1 MRQSRLSIHSEN
13 ILPIIKKWLYSSHD
27 IFLRELVSNAC
38 DAIKKLRVL
47 QDCGQ
52 AQADDKPFEI
62 HIRIDA
68 ENKTLTISDNGIG
81 MTESEVEK
89 YIAQIAFSGAEDFL
103 AKYKSQSEKDPMIGH
118 FGLGF
123 YSSYMVAG
131 KVDLQT
137 LSYLPDSKSVKWSCD
152 GSSTY
157 EIGEGDRTERGT
169 DIILHLE
176 EASLEYLEESKIR
189 ELLNRHCS
197 FMPTPIFLNGQ
208 ALGNQAPLWIKPPSE
223 CTDKDY
229 LDFYRQL
236 YPTDHDPIFWI
247 HINVDYPFHLQGILY
262 FPKGQR
268 YTDHMT
274 NSIRLFC
281 NRVFVSDTCR
291 DFLPEYL
298 TLLRGAI
305 DSSDI
310 PLNVSRSY
318 LQVDHNVRQL
328 SGHISKKV
336 SDRLNNLFKMERDTY
351 ISYWPEIET
360 LVKLGILQDPKF
372 YDRTKDAVI
381 WKNSSSEWTNLQEY
395 LDRAKEKKVF
405 YSDQQKAAFIQKAYL
420 DKGIELIYTST
431 SFDVA
436 VISSLESK
444 LSDVAFQRIDSSLD
458 PLLLDES
465 REKSLLDADGKP
477 QSSKIA
483 DFFRSQ
489 LLDPNLEVEAKS
501 LASDSLP
508 GLVLINENM
517 RRLRDY
523 LILTQGKTPDGQFKK
538 TFVVN
543 TNNKLVQS
551 AMRLADKQPEI
562 AHELTRQIYDLSR
575 MAQKE
580 SEAAETEQIIARNQL
595 LLERLAAL
603 IP

>member
-1 MRQSRLSIHSEN
+1 MRRT
-13 ILPIIKKWLYSSHD
+13 
-27 IFLRELVSNAC
+27 
-38 DAIKKLRVL
+38 KL
-47 QDCGQ
+47 
-52 AQADDKPFEI
+52 
-62 HIRIDA
+62 
-68 ENKTLTISDNGIG
+68 LTISDNGIG
-81 MTESEVEK
+81 MTENEVEK

-103 AKYKSQSEKDPMIGH
+103 AKYKKQSEKDPMIGH

-123 YSSYMVAG
+123 YSSYMVAA
-131 KVDLQT
+131 KVEMET
-137 LSYLPDSKSVKWSCD
+137 LSYLAESKPVKWCCD
-152 GSSTY
+152 GSSSY
-157 EIGEGDRTERGT
+157 EIGEGSRTERGT

-176 EASLEYLEESKIR
+176 ETSAEYLEASKIR
-189 ELLNRHCS
+189 ELLNRYCS
-197 FMPTPIFLNGQ
+197 FMPYPIFLNGQ
-208 ALGNQAPLWIKPPSE
+208 TLGNQSPLWIKPPSE
-223 CTDKDY
+223 CTDQDY
-229 LDFYRQL
+229 LEFYRQL
-236 YPTDHDPIFWI
+236 YPADQDPIFWI
-247 HINVDYPFHLQGILY
+247 HLNVDYPFHLQGILY

-268 YTDHMT
+268 YTDHT
-274 NSIRLFC
+274 THSIRLFC

-305 DSSDI
+305 DSPDI

-336 SDRLNNLFKMERDTY
+336 SDRLNNLFKMDRDTY

-360 LVKLGILQDPKF
+360 LVKLGILQDEKF
-372 YDRTKDAVI
+372 YDRTKDTVI
-381 WKNSSSEWTNLQEY
+381 WKNSSSQWTNLQEY
-395 LDRAKEKKVF
+395 LDRAKEKKVY
-405 YSDQQKAAFIQKAYL
+405 YSDQQRAAFIQKAYL

-436 VISSLESK
+436 VISSLENK
-444 LSDVAFQRIDSSLD
+444 LSDVPFQRIDSSLD
-458 PLLLDES
+458 PLLVDES
-465 REKSLLDADGKP
+465 REKSLLDADGKTP
-477 QSSKIA
+477 ASRIA
-483 DFFRSQ
+483 DFFRAH
-489 LLDPNLEVEAKS
+489 LIEPNLEVEAKS

-523 LILTQGKTPDGQFKK
+523 LILTQGKAPDNQFKK

-551 AMRLADKQPEI
+551 AFRLADKQPEI
-562 AHELTRQIYDLSR
+562 AHELTRQIYDLAR

-580 SEAAETEQIIARNQL
+580 SEAAETEQIIARNQQ

-603 IP
+603 IA

>member
-1 MRQSRLSIHSEN
+1 MRQNKLSIHSEN

-38 DAIKKLRVL
+38 DAIKKMRMLR
-47 QDCGQ
+47 DCGQ
-52 AQADDKPFEI
+52 ATADDQPFEI

-68 ENKTLTISDNGIG
+68 ENKTLTISDNGLG
-81 MTESEVEK
+81 MTENEVEK

-103 AKYKSQSEKDPMIGH
+103 AKYKTQSEKDPMIGH

-123 YSSYMVAG
+123 YSSYMVAA
-131 KVDLQT
+131 KVELET
-137 LSYLPDSKSVKWSCD
+137 LSYLPESKSVKWSCD

-157 EIGEGDRTERGT
+157 EIGEGSRTERGT
-169 DIILHLE
+169 DIILHLD
-176 EASLEYLEESKIR
+176 EASTEYLDAGKIR

-197 FMPTPIFLNGQ
+197 FIPDPIFLNGQ
-208 ALGNQAPLWIKPPSE
+208 SLGNQSPLWIKPPSE
-223 CTDKDY
+223 CTDQEY
-229 LDFYRQL
+229 LAFYRQL
-236 YPTDHDPIFWI
+236 YPTDQDPIFWI
-247 HINVDYPFHLQGILY
+247 HLNVDYPFHLQGILY

-268 YTDHMT
+268 QVDNMN

-281 NRVFVSDTCR
+281 NRVFVSDHCR
-291 DFLPEYL
+291 DFLPDFL

-305 DSSDI
+305 DSPDI

-328 SGHISKKV
+328 SHHISKKI

-351 ISYWPEIET
+351 VSYWPELET
-360 LVKLGILQDPKF
+360 LVKLGILQDEKF
-372 YDRTKDAVI
+372 YERTKDAVI
-381 WKNSSSEWTNLQEY
+381 WKSSSGQWTNLQEY
-395 LDRAKEKKVF
+395 LDRAKEKKIH
-405 YSDQQKAAFIQKAYL
+405 YSDQQRAAFIQKAYL
-420 DKGIELIYTST
+420 DKGIELIYTSS

-436 VISSLESK
+436 VISAFENK
-444 LSDVAFQRIDSSLD
+444 LSDVPFQRIDSSLD
-458 PLLLDES
+458 PLLVDES
-465 REKSLLDADGKP
+465 REKSVLDADGKTH
-477 QSSKIA
+477 SSRIA
-483 DFFRSQ
+483 DFFR
-489 LLDPNLEVEAKS
+489 LHLIDPNLEVEAKS

-523 LILTQGKTPDGQFKK
+523 LVLTQGKAPDNQFKK

-551 AMRLADKQPEI
+551 AFRLADKQPEI

-580 SEAAETEQIIARNQL
+580 IEPAESEQIIARNQQ
-595 LLERLAAL
+595 LLEQLTAL

>member
-1 MRQSRLSIHSEN
+1 MRQNKLSIHSEN

-47 QDCGQ
+47 KECGQ
-52 AQADDKPFEI
+52 ASADDQPFEI
-62 HIRIDA
+62 HVRIDQ
-68 ENKTLTISDNGIG
+68 ESKTLTISDNGIG
-81 MTESEVEK
+81 MTENEVEK

-123 YSSYMVAG
+123 YSSYMVASR
-131 KVDLQT
+131 VELET
-137 LSYLPDSKSVKWSCD
+137 LSYLPDAKPVKWACD

-157 EIGEGDRTERGT
+157 EIGEGSRKDRGT

-176 EASLEYLEESKIR
+176 EASQEYLDKEKIR
-189 ELLNRHCS
+189 ELLNRYCS
-197 FMPTPIFLNGQ
+197 FMPTPIFLDGS
-208 ALGNQAPLWIKPPSE
+208 ALGNEPPLWIKPPSE
-223 CTDKDY
+223 CSDQDY
-229 LDFYRQL
+229 LSFYRQL
-236 YPTDHDPIFWI
+236 YPMDQDPIFWI
-247 HINVDYPFHLQGILY
+247 HLNVDYPFNLQGILY

-268 YTDHMT
+268 QNDSLN

-281 NRVFVSDTCR
+281 NRVFVSDHCR
-291 DFLPEYL
+291 DFLPDYL
-298 TLLRGAI
+298 TLMRGAI
-305 DSSDI
+305 DSPDI

-328 SGHISKKV
+328 SNHISKKV
-336 SDRLNNLFKMERDTY
+336 SDRLSNLFKTDRETY

-360 LVKLGILQDPKF
+360 LVKLGVLQDEKF
-372 YDRTKDAVI
+372 YDRTKDAII
-381 WKNSSSEWTNLQEY
+381 WKSSSNQWTNLQEY
-395 LDRAKEKKVF
+395 LDRAKEKKVH
-405 YSDQQKAAFIQKAYL
+405 YSDQQRATFIQKAYL
-420 DKGIELIYTST
+420 DKGIELIYTS
-431 SFDVA
+431 SPFDVA
-436 VISSLESK
+436 VISSMENK
-444 LSDVAFQRIDSSLD
+444 LSDVPFQRIDSSLD
-458 PLLLDES
+458 PLLVDES
-465 REKSLLDADGKP
+465 REKSVLDAEGKTL
-477 QSSKIA
+477 SSKMA
-483 DFFRSQ
+483 DFFRTH

-508 GLVLINENM
+508 GLVLVNENM

-523 LILTQGKTPDGQFKK
+523 LILTQGKAPENQFKK

-551 AMRLADKQPEI
+551 AFRLADKRPEI

-580 SEAAETEQIIARNQL
+580 TEASETEQIIARNQQ
-595 LLERLAAL
+595 LLEQLAAL
-603 IP
+603 IS